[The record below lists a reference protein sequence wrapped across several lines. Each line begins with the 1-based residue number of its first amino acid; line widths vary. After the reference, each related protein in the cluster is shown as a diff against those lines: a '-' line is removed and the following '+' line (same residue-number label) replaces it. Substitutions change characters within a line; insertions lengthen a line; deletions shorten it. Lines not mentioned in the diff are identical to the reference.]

1 MELMMVEKIID
12 DFFNECKERF
22 YKQQSNNMDV
32 FINVFFTSLINNNSL
47 ESGLNYYLTKMEE
60 ILNYFEKKTHHD
72 LTLSIVKNFLLDCSI
87 RYLSI
92 MFHNKDII
100 NDENFII
107 EDTNNK
113 SIFQTNIYLIK
124 KMVVNNE
131 NLNDFIFNFN
141 LFKNTH
147 INYLKV
153 DNNDE
158 SIIQNKIYF
167 YSKFYQLLEF
177 SILSY
182 GNFFSSSTF
191 DKR

>member
-1 MELMMVEKIID
+1 MVEKIID

-22 YKQQSNNMDV
+22 YKQQSNNMDEKNEI

-60 ILNYFEKKTHHD
+60 ILNYFEKKTQHD

-167 YSKFYQLLEF
+167 YSKFY
-177 SILSY
+177 
-182 GNFFSSSTF
+182 
-191 DKR
+191 

>member
-1 MELMMVEKIID
+1 
-12 DFFNECKERF
+12 
-22 YKQQSNNMDV
+22 
-32 FINVFFTSLINNNSL
+32 
-47 ESGLNYYLTKMEE
+47 MEE
-60 ILNYFEKKTHHD
+60 ILNYFEKKTQHD

-141 LFKNTH
+141 LFK
-147 INYLKV
+147 YW
-153 DNNDE
+153 
-158 SIIQNKIYF
+158 Y
-167 YSKFYQLLEF
+167 
-177 SILSY
+177 
-182 GNFFSSSTF
+182 
-191 DKR
+191 